1 MHKIWP
7 PCEENKMNI
16 GILDYGAG
24 NLKNVCRAIEHLG
37 YDYQLITS
45 PQDVMNAEKL
55 IIPGVGAFKVA
66 MEQLAALEL
75 IEPIRQLA
83 EKSIPIMGICLGM
96 QLLFET
102 SSEFGSTNGL
112 GILTGT
118 INPIPD
124 VNSSGDRVKVPHVGW
139 NELIVNNL
147 KSSIINDLS
156 KNEAVY
162 FVHSYRVEDFDK
174 ADIVAHCTYNDL
186 KIPAIVQRKNVL
198 GCQFHPE
205 KSGTVGLKI
214 FKNFLKN

>member
-1 MHKIWP
+1 MK
-7 PCEENKMNI
+7 I